1 MKWDERGENNKMGR
15 TNSFKTVAWF
25 ESNDCDL
32 DKRGTIRENR
42 AYMGMDRKVHI
53 TILGANAK
61 NSTFTGVKPLMH
73 IKEFPWPLS
82 ALKHILRLTKTSGEI
97 HNGFVGTL
105 NVSL

>member
-1 MKWDERGENNKMGR
+1 MGR

-42 AYMGMDRKVHI
+42 AYTGMDRKVHI
-53 TILGANAK
+53 TIFEANAK

-73 IKEFPWPLS
+73 IKVFPWPLS
-82 ALKHILRLTKTSGEI
+82 ALNIFDDLQKHLVKYITALLAP
-97 HNGFVGTL
+97 
-105 NVSL
+105 